1 MALLRADRKTWV
13 AVLVARTR
21 RRTMLSPFFAKCDG
35 ILLVDP
41 VTRCRDYM
49 PNADRTSEATCAMIA
64 ISSATRLVC
73 GFIADADRDR
83 SAMRSRW
90 RIGSCSCP
98 VDDLVCGFE
107 ALPHSL
113 VHGPQGSASSPQ

>member
-1 MALLRADRKTWV
+1 MSSMALLRADRKTWV

-35 ILLVDP
+35 ILMVDP

-49 PNADRTSEATCAMIA
+49 PNAGRTSEATCAMIA

-83 SAMRSRW
+83 LVLCGVDV

-107 ALPHSL
+107 ALPH
-113 VHGPQGSASSPQ
+113 A